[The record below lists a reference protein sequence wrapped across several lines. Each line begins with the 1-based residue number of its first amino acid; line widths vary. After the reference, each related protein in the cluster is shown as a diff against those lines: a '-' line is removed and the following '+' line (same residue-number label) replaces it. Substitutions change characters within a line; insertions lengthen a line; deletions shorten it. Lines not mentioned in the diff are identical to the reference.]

1 MIIPKIIKTNTLWQT
16 QPHIIKHRSTWYIH
30 DDLSSCIFFLIMSST
45 RLICEE
51 HSAYSVINFHSKF
64 KNKFSA
70 IKGEIDQQEKLIK
83 NGLKKHERVFSG
95 PVVCLYLLDENI
107 QTCLMRNCS
116 ILLWLRLY
124 LLPSIKHS
132 HFDIPAGTSTLRH
145 KRIYKTF
152 GSDWIDIDETYIW
165 RPSSQTQWEF
175 LLEMSAS

>member
-1 MIIPKIIKTNTLWQT
+1 MMTSVVVSSFLSCRRPGTSVKNTVHTQLSTFIVNSKT
-16 QPHIIKHRSTWYIH
+16 
-30 DDLSSCIFFLIMSST
+30 
-45 RLICEE
+45 
-51 HSAYSVINFHSKF
+51 
-64 KNKFSA
+64 KFSA
-70 IKGEIDQQEKLIK
+70 LKGEIDQQEKLIK
-83 NGLKKHERVFSG
+83 NGLKKHERVFSV

-132 HFDIPAGTSTLRH
+132 HFHIPAGTSTLRH

-152 GSDWIDIDETYIW
+152 GSDWIDVDETYIW
-165 RPSSQTQWEF
+165 RPSSQTHWEF